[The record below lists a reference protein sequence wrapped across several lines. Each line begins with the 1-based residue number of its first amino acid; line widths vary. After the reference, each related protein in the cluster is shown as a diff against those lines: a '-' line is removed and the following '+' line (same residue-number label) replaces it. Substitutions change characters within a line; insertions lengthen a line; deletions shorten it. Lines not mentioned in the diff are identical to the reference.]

1 MKNFVKHLVLAVVAV
16 VVAVACSSEP
26 KREPITSDF
35 AIYLNGYQL
44 IEKSGV
50 LEQITES
57 NRLMLASTASSE
69 VSAENSEFLK
79 SVVTDLDNSGL
90 SLTKPAYA
98 LINFDETEEKADL
111 VVVVEVHD
119 AESVD
124 RLVATLSD
132 YLEKQGE
139 EP

>member
-69 VSAENSEFLK
+69 
-79 SVVTDLDNSGL
+79 
-90 SLTKPAYA
+90 
-98 LINFDETEEKADL
+98 
-111 VVVVEVHD
+111 
-119 AESVD
+119 
-124 RLVATLSD
+124 
-132 YLEKQGE
+132 
-139 EP
+139 